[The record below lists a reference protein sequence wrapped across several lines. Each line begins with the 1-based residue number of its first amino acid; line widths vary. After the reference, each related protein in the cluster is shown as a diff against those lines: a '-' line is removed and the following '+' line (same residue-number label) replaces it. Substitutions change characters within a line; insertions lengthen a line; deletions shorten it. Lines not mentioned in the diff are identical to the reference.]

1 MRCLTLKPDLP
12 FAFDGLPDTLRQMA
26 DFLEGKVS
34 LPLRQRVLLF
44 AVIQLVIYADD
55 YDNSADVALSLNHL
69 HALNYLTGEYSL

>member
-1 MRCLTLKPDLP
+1 MTLKPDPLT

-26 DFLEGKVS
+26 DYLEGKTD
-34 LPLRQRVLLF
+34 LPLRQRVLMF

-69 HALNYLTGEYSL
+69 NALNYLTGEYSL